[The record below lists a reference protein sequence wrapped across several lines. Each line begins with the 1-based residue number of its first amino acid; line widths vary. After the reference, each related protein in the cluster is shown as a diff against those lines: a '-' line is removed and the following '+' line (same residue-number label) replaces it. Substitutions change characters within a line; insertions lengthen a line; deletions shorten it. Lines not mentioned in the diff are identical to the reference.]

1 MNGASRT
8 EWSTP
13 HWRSAGWARVAP
25 FIIIHSLEQARA
37 ALAAASA
44 LGTTVTLASAP
55 GAGGY
60 AGPAWFKAI
69 LDIALAEVPVCGAS
83 AVLDC
88 GAEAGTVLAALR
100 HGVRRV
106 RFTGGDEAASRLAEI
121 AEQHGAAL
129 ERSELRPALDLLD
142 CKDPE
147 AACRAFLAGNTA
159 EP

>member
-1 MNGASRT
+1 MGLLEPNGR
-8 EWSTP
+8 
-13 HWRSAGWARVAP
+13 RRAGVWPGGLAVAP
-25 FIIIHSLEQARA
+25 FIIIHSLEHARA

-60 AGPAWFKAI
+60 AGPVWFKAMI
-69 LDIALAEVPVCGAS
+69 DIAQAEVPECSAP

-100 HGVRRV
+100 HGLRRV
-106 RFTGGDEAASRLAEI
+106 RFTGGDEAASRLADI
-121 AEQHGAAL
+121 AKQHGAVL